1 MTLVSRS
8 MERMVIL
15 LVALALALVAAQV
28 VNGRI
33 TTGIGTAAAA
43 VGPCNADTAFFGSAP
58 ANTQF
63 AVGDTWQGGTFTDIT
78 INDPDV
84 NDVVNARIVVTGDQV
99 GRFPSVIGGS
109 TATITFAQPITI
121 TAILWF
127 GNDPEAGETGW
138 SVNGIAGPN
147 TGDQGAAC
155 TFHTLVTDTVTVWTD
170 DSGGFDFYIGAP
182 GGGAEGCTPGYWKQ
196 AHHFDSWVTYIP
208 TQTLES
214 VFDVPDGLGMDN
226 TSLVSALGGGGGS
239 GVVGGAKILLRAAV
253 ASLLNSASAGV
264 DFSMSTA
271 EVISQVNAALA
282 SNNRDTMLAL
292 AGSLDTENNKGCPL
306 N

>member
-8 MERMVIL
+8 VERMVIL
-15 LVALALALVAAQV
+15 LVALSLALVAAQV

-58 ANTQF
+58 TNTQF
-63 AVGDTWQGGTFTDIT
+63 AVGDTWQGGTFTNIT
-78 INDPDV
+78 INDPAV
-84 NDVVNARIVVTGDQV
+84 NDVVNARVVVTGDQV
-99 GRFPSVIGGS
+99 GRFPSVVGGS
-109 TATITFAQPITI
+109 TATIKFAQPITV

-147 TGDQGAAC
+147 TGDQGAQC

-182 GGGAEGCTPGYWKQ
+182 GGAEGCTPGYWKQ
-196 AHHFDSWVTYIP
+196 EHHFDSWTTYTP
-208 TQTLES
+208 GQTLES
-214 VFDVPDGLGMDN
+214 VFDVPDSLGMDN
-226 TSLVSALGGGGGS
+226 TTLVAALGGGGGS
-239 GVVGGAKILLRAAV
+239 GVAGGAKILLRAAV
-253 ASLLNSASAGV
+253 ASLLNSTSAGV

-271 EVISQVNAALA
+271 DVISQVNAALA
-282 SNNRDTMLAL
+282 SMSRATMLAL
-292 AGSLDTENNKGCPL
+292 AGTLDTENNKGCPL